1 MRSKRRID
9 ATLPDAVQYLYILHK
24 SGANQYEAVKSLSE
38 NAAYFGDAATEFSR
52 VISDTEL
59 GIGIHEA
66 LKHLSLDTPSKKLRR
81 FVAGYAASVRTTGD
95 AVPYLEDMVSSMREE
110 QRILQEKYL
119 SSLGVFAEIYLTLF
133 VAGPLFAVIA
143 GMVLGIIS
151 SADTLGLSAIIYA
164 VLPLG
169 AVAYLILL
177 DSMDSTVSIPHRNF
191 SEPKVFAGSAAVQT
205 AGEEKQFASLK
216 AYEKRRMRNEISE
229 NPFRYF
235 IEYPERI
242 FCISLP
248 LGILFTLPITEN
260 PYLWTAVFLLT
271 VFVPF
276 AVFYTLQ
283 TIRQRKAE
291 ASVPDFCRRTSEYI
305 SQGMTLA
312 DSVCLAA
319 ENETGILKREVKRVS
334 SEIIW
339 GDTAVSALIRF
350 ANRIRLSSVN
360 RMVILIKESGRF
372 SSDASDMLSLNASEE
387 KKRFLS
393 AENRRNSMSMYT
405 VIIYLAYF
413 VFLFVTVVML
423 TVFLEAMSVT
433 SVPTEIYETL
443 LVNAVLIHGICSGIA
458 AGKLAEESV
467 FAGVKHA
474 CIMFAAGTVVFLAL
488 GIV

>member
-38 NAAYFGDAATEFSR
+38 NAAYFGDAAAEFSR

-177 DSMDSTVSIPHRNF
+177 D
-191 SEPKVFAGSAAVQT
+191 
-205 AGEEKQFASLK
+205 
-216 AYEKRRMRNEISE
+216 
-229 NPFRYF
+229 
-235 IEYPERI
+235 
-242 FCISLP
+242 
-248 LGILFTLPITEN
+248 
-260 PYLWTAVFLLT
+260 
-271 VFVPF
+271 
-276 AVFYTLQ
+276 
-283 TIRQRKAE
+283 
-291 ASVPDFCRRTSEYI
+291 
-305 SQGMTLA
+305 
-312 DSVCLAA
+312 
-319 ENETGILKREVKRVS
+319 
-334 SEIIW
+334 
-339 GDTAVSALIRF
+339 
-350 ANRIRLSSVN
+350 
-360 RMVILIKESGRF
+360 
-372 SSDASDMLSLNASEE
+372 
-387 KKRFLS
+387 
-393 AENRRNSMSMYT
+393 
-405 VIIYLAYF
+405 
-413 VFLFVTVVML
+413 
-423 TVFLEAMSVT
+423 
-433 SVPTEIYETL
+433 
-443 LVNAVLIHGICSGIA
+443 
-458 AGKLAEESV
+458 
-467 FAGVKHA
+467 
-474 CIMFAAGTVVFLAL
+474 
-488 GIV
+488 

>member
-9 ATLPDAVQYLYILHK
+9 ATLFDAVQYLYILHK
-24 SGANQYEAVKSLSE
+24 SGASQYEAVKSLSE
-38 NAAYFGDAATEFSR
+38 NSEYFGDAAREFSL

-59 GIGIHEA
+59 GVGIHDA
-66 LKHLSLDTPSKKLRR
+66 LLSLNTPSKKLRR
-81 FVAGYAASVRTTGD
+81 FAAGYAAAVRTTGN
-95 AVPYLEDMVSSMREE
+95 AVSYLEDMVNTMREE

-151 SADTLGLSAIIYA
+151 SADTVGLSAVIYA

-177 DSMDSTVSIPHRNF
+177 DSMDNTVSIPHRNF
-191 SEPKVFAGSAAVQT
+191 PELKVFAGSTAVH
-205 AGEEKQFASLK
+205 AEGEEKKFASLK
-216 AYEKRRMRNEISE
+216 SYEKRLERNAVLKKPLS
-229 NPFRYF
+229 YF

-242 FCISLP
+242 FFISLP
-248 LGILFTLPITEN
+248 AGILFSLPITES
-260 PYLWTAVFLLT
+260 PYLWTAVFLMT

-276 AVFYTLQ
+276 AVFHTIQ
-283 TIRQRKAE
+283 TARQRKAE
-291 ASVPDFCRRTSEYI
+291 ASIPDFCRRLAESI

-312 DSVCLAA
+312 DAVCLSADD
-319 ENETGILKREVKRVS
+319 ETGSLKRELKRVS
-334 SEIIW
+334 YEIIW
-339 GDTAVSALIRF
+339 GETAVSALIRF
-350 ANRIRLSSVN
+350 ANRMRLSSVN
-360 RMVILIKESGRF
+360 RIVVLIKESGRF
-372 SSDASDMLSLNASEE
+372 SSDASDMLSLTASEE
-387 KKRFLS
+387 KMRFLAS
-393 AENRRNSMSMYT
+393 ENRRNSMSMYT
-405 VIIYLAYF
+405 VIMYLAYF

-433 SVPTEIYETL
+433 AVPTEIYETL
-443 LVNAVLIHGICSGIA
+443 LVNAVLIHGICSGLA

-474 CIMFAAGTVVFLAL
+474 CIMFAAGTAVFSSL

>member
-1 MRSKRRID
+1 MSSKRRID
-9 ATLPDAVQYLYILHK
+9 ATLFDAVQYLYILHK
-24 SGANQYEAVKSLSE
+24 SGATQFEAVKSLSD
-38 NAAYFGDAATEFSR
+38 NAEYFGDAAKEFSR
-52 VISDTEL
+52 VISDTEI
-59 GIGIHEA
+59 GVGIHEA
-66 LKHLSLDTPSKKLRR
+66 LLSLNTPSKKLNR
-81 FVAGYAASVRTTGD
+81 FAAGYAAAVRTTGN
-95 AVPYLEDMVSSMREE
+95 AVSYLEDMVNTMREE

-151 SADTLGLSAIIYA
+151 SADTVGLSSIIYA

-191 SEPKVFAGSAAVQT
+191 PEPKVFAGGTAVQT

-216 AYEKRRMRNEISE
+216 AYEKRLERNADFEKPLS
-229 NPFRYF
+229 YF
-235 IEYPERI
+235 MEYPERI
-242 FCISLP
+242 FLISLP
-248 LGILFTLPITEN
+248 AGILFSLPITEN

-276 AVFYTLQ
+276 AIFHTMH
-283 TIRQRKAE
+283 TARQRKAE
-291 ASVPDFCRRTSEYI
+291 ASIPDFCRRTAESI

-312 DSVCLAA
+312 DAVCLSANDEA
-319 ENETGILKREVKRVS
+319 GSLKRELKRVS

-339 GDTAVSALIRF
+339 GETAVSALIRF
-350 ANRIRLSSVN
+350 ANRMRLSSVN
-360 RMVILIKESGRF
+360 RMIVLIKESGRF
-372 SSDASDMLSLNASEE
+372 SSDASDMLSLTASEE
-387 KKRFLS
+387 KKRFLAS
-393 AENRRNSMSMYT
+393 ENRRNSMSMYT
-405 VIIYLAYF
+405 VIMYLAYF

-433 SVPTEIYETL
+433 AVPTEIYETL
-443 LVNAVLIHGICSGIA
+443 LVNAVLIHGICSGLA

-474 CIMFAAGTVVFLAL
+474 CIMFAAGTAVFLAL